1 MAAIRN
7 AAKVAGLVGGAI
19 AASSVQAV
27 DLPEDKAETMYHL
40 YDGGGVIAQG
50 PAVLIRKSMLDR
62 VALSGSYYV
71 DAVSNASIDVVTTA
85 SKYKETRDQ
94 ADIGLDYVVRDSLI
108 HVSGSKSTEP
118 DYLASTL
125 NVDLTQDVFG
135 GMTTVVLG
143 YSHADDKVGQHGTPG
158 WIGTAHHWQYRLG
171 VTQILTPRWTAS
183 ANLESI
189 DDDGYLGSPY
199 RLARVFGTFVHE
211 NDPTTRE
218 SKALKLSTTGDITP
232 EGAEHRRSFRAEY
245 RYYWDTWGVRGHTL
259 ELGYNRDIAPGW
271 LVESFMRYY
280 RQNHA
285 LFYSDNAPEQTLYVT
300 RNRELSTMH
309 DFGPGA
315 TLSYTLKSIPGKYD
329 VKLSGSYQYIDFHYA
344 DYTKPDTGKPY
355 SYHASVFNTVL
366 SATF

>member
-1 MAAIRN
+1 MAAIKN

-27 DLPEDKAETMYHL
+27 DLPEDRAETMYHL
-40 YDGGGVIAQG
+40 YDGGGVVAQG
-50 PAVLIRKSMLDR
+50 PAVLVRKSMLDR
-62 VALSGSYYV
+62 VSLSGSWYV

-85 SKYKETRDQ
+85 SKFKETRNQ
-94 ADIGLDYVVRDSLI
+94 GELGLDYVVRDSLI
-108 HVSGSKSTEP
+108 HVSGSKSVEP
-118 DYLASTL
+118 DYQATTL
-125 NVDLTQDVFG
+125 SVDLTQDVFG

-158 WIGTAHHWQYRLG
+158 WVGTAHHWQYRLG
-171 VTQILTPRWTAS
+171 LTQILTPRWTVS

-189 DDDGYLGSPY
+189 NDDGYLKSPY
-199 RLARVFGTFVHE
+199 RLARVFGTYVHE

-232 EGAEHRRSFRAEY
+232 DGADNRRAFHADY
-245 RYYWDTWGVRGHTL
+245 RYYWDTWGVHGHTL
-259 ELGYNRDIAPGW
+259 ELGYNRNLAPGW
-271 LVESFMRYY
+271 LLESYVRYY

-285 LFYSDNAPEQTLYVT
+285 LFYSDNSPDQTLYVT

-315 TLSYTLKSIPGKYD
+315 TVSYTLRSVPGKYD
-329 VKLSGSYQYIDFHYA
+329 VKLSGTYQFIEFRYA
-344 DYTKPDTGKPY
+344 DYTVAATGKPY

>member
-315 TLSYTLKSIPGKYD
+315 TLSYTLKSVPGKVD
-329 VKLSGSYQYIDFHYA
+329 VKLSASYQFIDFHYA
-344 DYTKPDTGKPY
+344 DYTDVRTGKPY
-355 SYHASVFNTVL
+355 SYKASVVNTVL